1 MPQLIFLPGLASDAT
16 MWQHQIAALRA
27 SHAPHVTDVHAR
39 HGRIE
44 DMAAALLAE
53 HPGELVLCGASMG
66 GIVAME
72 VARQAPTRIAGLA
85 LLGTNAR
92 PETDDMRQLREGA
105 IQFFEKGRMEE
116 VLRANLPFAFHP
128 SRGRDTALT
137 GSYLA
142 FVQQAGPR
150 QLIRQNRALME
161 RPDAR
166 LHLPSLPCPV
176 LVMCGDTD
184 RLTPPECSREI
195 AALLPRA
202 ELQMVPECGHMLTM
216 ERPEIVSAALQDWL
230 ERLALRPG

>member
-1 MPQLIFLPGLASDAT
+1 MPQLILLPGLASDAT
-16 MWQHQIAALRA
+16 MWQHQIAGLQA
-27 SHAPHVTDVHAR
+27 SHAPQVTDVHAR
-39 HGRIE
+39 HARIE

-53 HPGELVLCGASMG
+53 HPGELLLCGASMG
-66 GIVAME
+66 GIIAME
-72 VARQAPTRIAGLA
+72 VARQAPARMAGLA

-92 PETDDMRQLREGA
+92 PETEDMRQLREGA
-105 IQFFEKGRMEE
+105 IQLFESGRMDE

-128 SRGRDTALT
+128 SRARDAALT

-142 FVQQAGPR
+142 FVQRAGAA
-150 QLIRQNRALME
+150 QLVRQNRAIIG

-166 LHLPSLPCPV
+166 LHLPSLQCPV

-195 AALLPRA
+195 AALLPHA

-216 ERPEIVSAALQDWL
+216 ERPEIVTRALQDWL
-230 ERLALRPG
+230 QRLAAR